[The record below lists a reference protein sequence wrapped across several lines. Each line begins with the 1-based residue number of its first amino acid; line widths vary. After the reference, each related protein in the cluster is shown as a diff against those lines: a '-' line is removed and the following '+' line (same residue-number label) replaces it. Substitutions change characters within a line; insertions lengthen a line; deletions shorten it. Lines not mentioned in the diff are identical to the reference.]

1 MYPVTAKWKEET
13 EQTLRNPSYVRIV
26 FGVTDPDAPRLSRP
40 TDNGHLPYSD
50 IDSVDV
56 GTTAPSTYQTMERNR
71 FVLDGK
77 NPLPRE
83 VNQIYQGYVGTE
95 ISDDAGIYAIQP
107 CVKVAFDDYVQFPG
121 LTFQFDESMGD
132 YPSSFR
138 ILAKKDGVSVFA
150 RYAILGNV
158 RAYSDL
164 QRSTVL
170 LGKIKHTAP

>member
-83 VNQIYQGYVGTE
+83 VNPIYQGFVGTE
-95 ISDDAGIYAIQP
+95 ISDDTGVYAIQP
-107 CVKVAFDDYVQFPG
+107 FVKVAFDDYVQFPG
-121 LTFQFDESMGD
+121 LTFQFDESMGTIRVVFVSWRKRMVFLFLTRHFLQIRHIGKC
-132 YPSSFR
+132 PSIFQFATKCSSF
-138 ILAKKDGVSVFA
+138 G
-150 RYAILGNV
+150 
-158 RAYSDL
+158 
-164 QRSTVL
+164 
-170 LGKIKHTAP
+170 